1 MWKLIGR
8 RLLLTI
14 PLLLIVS
21 VMVFGLAQLI
31 PGDPAI
37 TLAGETAT
45 PERIEEIRQK
55 LGQNKPLITQYVDM
69 MTGIAQGD
77 LGTSLYST
85 QKVTSALATAIPATL
100 SLSIVALLFL
110 VLVGVPFGILA
121 GTRPGSLLDRTLSG
135 IAALGVAA
143 PAYWV
148 GMILLI
154 VFALRLGWFPTT
166 QYVPMS
172 AGLGKWLHHLVLPA
186 FALSLAGIVEVTRQ
200 LRSAMQEVMLQDF
213 IRTARAKGLPAR
225 VVIYKHAL
233 KTAISP
239 AITVIGLQ
247 VNSLLGGA
255 IAVELV
261 FNLNGIGL
269 LAVRAVQN
277 QDIPVIQGIVLVSVV
292 VVTFSN
298 LLVDIVYGRLNPKV
312 RSQ

>member
-8 RLLLTI
+8 RLMLTI

-37 TLAGETAT
+37 TIAGETAT
-45 PERIEEIRQK
+45 PERIAEIREK
-55 LGQNKPLITQYVDM
+55 LGQNEPLLQQYVDM
-69 MTGIAQGD
+69 MTGIARGD

-85 QKVTSALATAIPATL
+85 QEVTDALANAIPATL
-100 SLSIVALLFL
+100 SLSVVALAF
-110 VLVGVPFGILA
+110 VILVGIPFGILA
-121 GTRPGSLLDRTLSG
+121 GTRPGSLIDRALTGLV
-135 IAALGVAA
+135 ALGVAA

-154 VFALRLGWFPTT
+154 VFALNLGWFPTT
-166 QYVPMS
+166 QYVPLS
-172 AGLGKWLHHLVLPA
+172 EGFGRWFHHLALPA

-200 LRSAMQEVMLQDF
+200 LRSSMQEVMHQDF
-213 IRTARAKGLPAR
+213 IRTARSKGLPSR
-225 VVIYKHAL
+225 LVVFKHAL
-233 KTAISP
+233 KTAAAP
-239 AITVIGLQ
+239 AVTVIGLQ

-269 LAVRAVQN
+269 LAIRAVQN
-277 QDIPVIQGIVLVSVV
+277 QDIPIIQGIVLVSVV

-298 LLVDIVYGRLNPKV
+298 LIVDIIYGRLNPKV
-312 RSQ
+312 LSQ

>member
-8 RLLLTI
+8 RLMLTI

-55 LGQNKPLITQYVDM
+55 LGQDKPLITQYVDM

-121 GTRPGSLLDRTLSG
+121 GTRPGSILDRTLSG

-172 AGLGKWLHHLVLPA
+172 AGLGKWFHHLVAPGLRPVIGRHRGGHPA
-186 FALSLAGIVEVTRQ
+186 VAIRNARGDAPRLHPHSPSQGTPRPGCDLQTCSEISHQPGDHRD
-200 LRSAMQEVMLQDF
+200 RSASELAPRRSDRRGV
-213 IRTARAKGLPAR
+213 GL
-225 VVIYKHAL
+225 
-233 KTAISP
+233 
-239 AITVIGLQ
+239 
-247 VNSLLGGA
+247 
-255 IAVELV
+255 
-261 FNLNGIGL
+261 
-269 LAVRAVQN
+269 
-277 QDIPVIQGIVLVSVV
+277 
-292 VVTFSN
+292 
-298 LLVDIVYGRLNPKV
+298 
-312 RSQ
+312 